1 MQELLCLLP
10 ALVFAQSQFVE
21 WGPPHGYKPEGCC
34 ATKRSY
40 GIYEEKWQKTEFECR
55 RQCEQTPKCQAYE
68 HSAIK
73 IRALAHAPIARCE
86 LHSEPIDHTVPC
98 ATAGFHFPVCYV
110 KLTATRPILP
120 PAPSPLASPA
130 PPPRFRSAVAALRAY
145 PDQLSAA
152 KMDAWRAEAVLT
164 KAEDALAAAPAGD
177 PAAVKLAKE
186 MVVAAES
193 AEAAAAQAAK
203 DLEGQAMAL
212 AVTALEEA
220 ASASAPTLLQL
231 NLPTSIV
238 LTHRGAIGALQAAEI
253 ELARALTSKALATAM
268 ERTADVAKRAAETR
282 LAAAAPAEVPPRR
295 CSSLDLVRTCRG
307 PVPDLCH
314 TRRCPRSQ

>member
-1 MQELLCLLP
+1 MPCTG
-10 ALVFAQSQFVE
+10 SS
-21 WGPPHGYKPEGCC
+21 C

-164 KAEDALAAAPAGD
+164 KAEDALAAAPALRA
-177 PAAVKLAKE
+177 PTPSSTTPRAP
-186 MVVAAES
+186 S
-193 AEAAAAQAAK
+193 AAATRASTASTPQFPSRRRRQRPLPGDAA
-203 DLEGQAMAL
+203 
-212 AVTALEEA
+212 
-220 ASASAPTLLQL
+220 
-231 NLPTSIV
+231 
-238 LTHRGAIGALQAAEI
+238 GAGG
-253 ELARALTSKALATAM
+253 
-268 ERTADVAKRAAETR
+268 
-282 LAAAAPAEVPPRR
+282 RR
-295 CSSLDLVRTCRG
+295 R
-307 PVPDLCH
+307 
-314 TRRCPRSQ
+314 

>member
-1 MQELLCLLP
+1 MSRGIFTRLASPSFGGLALSSSPQPCQDSMHLQELLCLLP
-10 ALVFAQSQFVE
+10 ALVLAQSQFVE

-73 IRALAHAPIARCE
+73 IRALAHPPIARCE

-130 PPPRFRSAVAALRAY
+130 PPPRFSSAVAALRAY

-152 KMDAWRAEAVLT
+152 KMDAWRAEAVLA
-164 KAEDALAAAPAGD
+164 KAEDALKAAPAGD
-177 PAAVKLAKE
+177 PAAVKLAKVA
-186 MVVAAES
+186 VVFAES
-193 AEAAAAQAAK
+193 A
-203 DLEGQAMAL
+203 
-212 AVTALEEA
+212 
-220 ASASAPTLLQL
+220 APQRL
-231 NLPTSIV
+231 
-238 LTHRGAIGALQAAEI
+238 R
-253 ELARALTSKALATAM
+253 RRRRR
-268 ERTADVAKRAAETR
+268 RTWKGRSR
-282 LAAAAPAEVPPRR
+282 PWPWRR
-295 CSSLDLVRTCRG
+295 
-307 PVPDLCH
+307 
-314 TRRCPRSQ
+314 

>member
-1 MQELLCLLP
+1 MHLQELLC
-10 ALVFAQSQFVE
+10 ALVLAQSQFVE

-55 RQCEQTPKCQAYE
+55 RLCEQTPKCQAYE

-152 KMDAWRAEAVLT
+152 KMDAWRAEAVLA
-164 KAEDALAAAPAGD
+164 KAEDALKAAPAGD
-177 PAAVKLAKE
+177 PAAVELAKVA
-186 MVVAAES
+186 VVFAES

-203 DLEGQAMAL
+203 DLEGQITAL
-212 AVTALEEA
+212 AVAALEET

-253 ELARALTSKALATAM
+253 ELARALTYKALATAM
-268 ERTADVAKRAAETR
+268 ERPADVAKRAAETR
-282 LAAAAPAEVPPRR
+282 LQSAAPAEVLPRR
-295 CSSLDLVRTCRG
+295 CSSR
-307 PVPDLCH
+307 PVPDLSRTRPGPLSH
-314 TRRCPRSQ
+314 T

>member
-1 MQELLCLLP
+1 MHLQELLCLLP
-10 ALVFAQSQFVE
+10 ALVLAQSQFVE

-130 PPPRFRSAVAALRAY
+130 PPPRFSSAVAALRAY

-152 KMDAWRAEAVLT
+152 KMDAWRAQAVLA
-164 KAEDALAAAPAGD
+164 KAEDALKAAPAGD
-177 PAAVKLAKE
+177 PAAVKQAKVA
-186 MVVAAES
+186 VVFAES

-203 DLEGQAMAL
+203 DLEGQITAL
-212 AVTALEEA
+212 AVAALEET

-268 ERTADVAKRAAETR
+268 ERPADVAKRAAETR
-282 LAAAAPAEVPPRR
+282 LQSAAPAEVPPRR
-295 CSSLDLVRTCRG
+295 CSSR
-307 PVPDLCH
+307 PVPDLSRTRPGPLSH
-314 TRRCPRSQ
+314 T